1 MINSNVE
8 LMEFF
13 ASISSGT
20 CNSSE
25 KFEVRKVSY
34 SSLIGKFDALGILS
48 RVRPV
53 PKPGLLDKINE
64 ELIKKNI
71 PVPKEWDIPSA
82 VAMEKISDS
91 LAKMREGDSN
101 KCVNATEIRLYKNQ
115 ISIYLHQ
122 ALTYETFLER

>member
-13 ASISSGT
+13 ASVSSGT
-20 CNSSE
+20 CSSPE
-25 KFEVRKVSY
+25 KFDTRKASY

-48 RVRPV
+48 RARPV
-53 PKPGLLDKINE
+53 PKPELLDKINT
-64 ELIKKNI
+64 ELVKKNV
-71 PVPKEWDIPSA
+71 PVPKEWDVPSA
-82 VAMEKISDS
+82 VAVEKISES

-101 KCVNATEIRLYKNQ
+101 KCINATEVRLFKNQ